1 MASGMLPDQPNNTKR
16 AKVLHPPY
24 VGEVFQHSDASRK
37 PKCSCL
43 FVGASLDPD
52 HSPGDPE
59 QREHEHPA
67 WISEQGLH
75 HQAPGESIIILQS
88 L

>member
-1 MASGMLPDQPNNTKR
+1 MLM
-16 AKVLHPPY
+16 
-24 VGEVFQHSDASRK
+24 
-37 PKCSCL
+37 

-59 QREHEHPA
+59 QREHEHLA

-75 HQAPGESIIILQS
+75 HQAAGKSITILQS
-88 L
+88 LQFPTCAIVRI

>member
-1 MASGMLPDQPNNTKR
+1 MLM
-16 AKVLHPPY
+16 
-24 VGEVFQHSDASRK
+24 
-37 PKCSCL
+37 

-52 HSPGDPE
+52 HCPGDPE

-75 HQAPGESIIILQS
+75 HQAPGHILRK
-88 L
+88 

>member
-1 MASGMLPDQPNNTKR
+1 MVM
-16 AKVLHPPY
+16 
-24 VGEVFQHSDASRK
+24 
-37 PKCSCL
+37 

-75 HQAPGESIIILQS
+75 HQAAGKSITILQS
-88 L
+88 LQFPTYAIVRI